1 MLALAASLSCVF
13 DATSAFNLSPALYS
27 SRTALSPLCVG
38 GGVMC
43 EQKGRAKP
51 LLGPVMQ
58 LSASRK
64 GGKGGK
70 KGGKGK
76 KGGTAIAKKD
86 GDDKPRQTSQVLD
99 TDKREYI
106 YQVCEQPMKCG
117 WGFRSA
123 L

>member
-1 MLALAASLSCVF
+1 
-13 DATSAFNLSPALYS
+13 
-27 SRTALSPLCVG
+27 
-38 GGVMC
+38 MC

-106 YQVCEQPMKCG
+106 YQLSCIVREGLLIPPPGPQMYKLGKAVPSGKKILDNINLSFYPG
-117 WGFRSA
+117 SA
-123 L
+123 LY